1 MSSLSR
7 LNWSRGFFRLWIVG
21 ACVWAPIG
29 FGLSMDATEPRHD
42 TPPELAPSLSERLLE
57 AAAAAFLPSLGVLL
71 AFLILRWVI
80 RGFRPDPLMEA
91 E

>member
-1 MSSLSR
+1 MSGLSR
-7 LNWSRGFFRLWIVG
+7 LNWSRGLFRFWVVG

-29 FGLSMDATEPRHD
+29 FGLSMDSSQPRLD
-42 TPPELAPSLSERLLE
+42 GKPDVPISERLIE
-57 AAAAAFLPSLGVLL
+57 AAAVAFLPSLGVLL

-80 RGFRPDPLMEA
+80 RGFRPDPHMEA